1 VKNIL
6 SQIRWP
12 RARTSV
18 SDAAAAYL
26 ADRAPEARLCHQAAL
41 VYLSRRALR
50 GSPSTSLLGDVC
62 RIAARVLNADHV
74 HVLELLPDSRTLIAR
89 AAAGWPPERLAHWH
103 MEVTPESRLGQVLR
117 TGGLILLDETAD
129 AECVPGAGELLREI
143 RMQSGLAV
151 GVAPVSDARGLFGVY
166 SVRNRRFSREDL
178 QFVRAVAHI
187 VESALQREAEM
198 SSDRAARASSAA
210 SQADLLR
217 IVVGRLR
224 PALRESVGHLWNFRT
239 HRADT
244 FTFRRAVKQTERQV
258 AVVADFIEDLSLLA
272 ELLDGRIP
280 ERRSI
285 LLAPILSSLTDQL
298 TERATQNGIALSLD
312 VADELVATA
321 GDSALLRRALFNL
334 LDNGLR
340 FTGPDG
346 HVKVSVTTPDASAVV
361 IDIADSGRGMT
372 ATQLD
377 RLCKHQDGAA
387 ESEHRGP
394 GLGWR
399 LSAAI
404 IQAHGGTVTATSAG
418 PSRGS
423 LVSIRVPRLDLAD
436 FNLPEVAE

>member
-1 VKNIL
+1 MPSACLAPASCSAKSGCNPGV
-6 SQIRWP
+6 
-12 RARTSV
+12 
-18 SDAAAAYL
+18 AA
-26 ADRAPEARLCHQAAL
+26 
-41 VYLSRRALR
+41 
-50 GSPSTSLLGDVC
+50 
-62 RIAARVLNADHV
+62 
-74 HVLELLPDSRTLIAR
+74 
-89 AAAGWPPERLAHWH
+89 
-103 MEVTPESRLGQVLR
+103 
-117 TGGLILLDETAD
+117 
-129 AECVPGAGELLREI
+129 
-143 RMQSGLAV
+143 

-166 SVRNRRFSREDL
+166 SVRKRRFSREDL
-178 QFVRAVAHI
+178 QFVRALAHI

-239 HRADT
+239 HQADT

-280 ERRSI
+280 ERRST
-285 LLAPILSSLTDQL
+285 LLAPILSSLSDQL
-298 TERATQNGIALSLD
+298 TERATQNGIALSFD

-334 LDNGLR
+334 LDNALR

-346 HVKVSVTTPDASAVV
+346 HVTVSVTTPDSSAVV

-377 RLCKHQDGAA
+377 RLCKLQDGAA

-394 GLGWR
+394 GFGWR

-404 IQAHGGTVTATSAG
+404 IQAHGGTLTATSAG

-423 LVSIRVPRLDLAD
+423 LISIRMPRRDLAD
-436 FNLPEVAE
+436 SYLPEVAE